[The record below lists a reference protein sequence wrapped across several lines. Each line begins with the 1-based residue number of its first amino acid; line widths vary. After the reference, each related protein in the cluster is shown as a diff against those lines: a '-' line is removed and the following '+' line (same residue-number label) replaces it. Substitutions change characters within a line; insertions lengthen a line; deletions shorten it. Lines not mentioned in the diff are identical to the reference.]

1 MILKN
6 KENIFLLFFYLG
18 FFLSIANNFY
28 QIKKFDNYSSHTTV
42 ADVHPM
48 ITADIENFWR
58 EGAQIAKDIKG
69 GKNYFETGG
78 EYGRPY
84 MPSRTFAFFS
94 LITSK
99 DLLDENQKISLENKK
114 IIILI
119 IQSLIYFSLLF
130 ILYNKILFIFPSFVA
145 KSAILFLAFEPTIFM
160 YHSSFLSESLFFSIQ
175 ICLIVFIIKKNHNIF
190 SLFLFGLLIGLL
202 YLQRSVAIFYAV
214 PVLIYYY
221 FENQKNFVKFF
232 TNISLGL
239 LIVFLLVGYHN
250 YKRSGIFYVVSS
262 QAKHGFH
269 MYLLPEIIAKKHKIS
284 HEKAAKELIE
294 DLEKFALEENLNL
307 NIDINSIA
315 ENERDRLEFANYQK
329 KIAINTMID
338 NPLLTLKTITKR
350 TLRFFLIDPL
360 AHVYYFH
367 KWNIDEGP
375 YYKSPQHKMWLLP
388 RICYSL
394 FIYFFCYYL

>member
-1 MILKN
+1 
-6 KENIFLLFFYLG
+6 
-18 FFLSIANNFY
+18 
-28 QIKKFDNYSSHTTV
+28 
-42 ADVHPM
+42 
-48 ITADIENFWR
+48 
-58 EGAQIAKDIKG
+58 
-69 GKNYFETGG
+69 
-78 EYGRPY
+78 
-84 MPSRTFAFFS
+84 
-94 LITSK
+94 
-99 DLLDENQKISLENKK
+99 
-114 IIILI
+114 
-119 IQSLIYFSLLF
+119 
-130 ILYNKILFIFPSFVA
+130 
-145 KSAILFLAFEPTIFM
+145 
-160 YHSSFLSESLFFSIQ
+160 
-175 ICLIVFIIKKNHNIF
+175 
-190 SLFLFGLLIGLL
+190 
-202 YLQRSVAIFYAV
+202 
-214 PVLIYYY
+214 
-221 FENQKNFVKFF
+221 
-232 TNISLGL
+232 
-239 LIVFLLVGYHN
+239 
-250 YKRSGIFYVVSS
+250 
-262 QAKHGFH
+262 

-394 FIYFFCYYL
+394 FIYFFCFIGVITTYKNKKYRGFLSYILLSIIYFTAVQSWFGSTRYFAPIIIYLSYLFSFGLLSFNKFIKNYK